1 MFVFVIHYSLFL
13 VEYSLSSG
21 FSRTSKPLFCF
32 PFTFAQIISE
42 EEMYTVKFNFEQKG
56 LEPVTL
62 ENVESGQSL
71 LELALKNDIELHHNC
86 GGVCACSTC
95 HLYVENGAPFLE
107 ELSDKEEDFID
118 RAVSPKLNS
127 RLGCQ
132 CLLLEGT
139 GVIEV
144 TLPDQTQ
151 FLGE

>member
-1 MFVFVIHYSLFL
+1 
-13 VEYSLSSG
+13 
-21 FSRTSKPLFCF
+21 
-32 PFTFAQIISE
+32 
-42 EEMYTVKFNFEQKG
+42 MYTITFNFEQKG

-62 ENVESGQSL
+62 NNVEQGQSI
-71 LELALKNDIELHHNC
+71 LEVALKNNIELHHNC

-95 HLYVENGAPFLE
+95 HIYIEQGEAHIE

-132 CLLLEGT
+132 CELLKGS
-139 GVIEV
+139 GNINV
-144 TLPDQTQ
+144 TVPDQTQ